1 MMDLKGL
8 RVVVAG
14 AGAIGSA
21 IALVLARRGAR
32 VTLTDPA
39 RVGDNAS
46 GVAAGMLAPAS
57 EALLDSVSGSH
68 FPLLLSARDAWEG
81 FVQDVP
87 GAPALDRSG
96 AILQIGDPADLLR
109 RAEAAGMSLAVID
122 DAEARRRAPG
132 LSASGPFL
140 YTPDDW
146 RLEPLA
152 MLDAL
157 HRGLEL
163 LDGQRVQGR
172 ALDLEQGGVRLADGG
187 GIAADALIWANG
199 VDGPGLTPIKGQI
212 LRFSEAATDIG
223 AVVRNANVYVARTS
237 GGMIAGA
244 TMEAG
249 LSDRSIAPEAVAR
262 LHAAA
267 AALFPALA
275 GLKPQA
281 FAGVRAATADGLPVV
296 GSYGAEG
303 VMLARGARRNGWL
316 FAPLIAQAIA
326 DQLAGLAPSAAAAA
340 FDPGRFR

>member
-1 MMDLKGL
+1 MTDLKGL

-21 IALVLARRGAR
+21 IAIVLARRGAR

-57 EALLDSVSGSH
+57 EALLDAACEGH
-68 FPLLLSARDAWEG
+68 FPLMLRARDAWEG
-81 FVQDVP
+81 LVQDLA

-96 AILQIGDPADLLR
+96 AILQVDDPADYL
-109 RAEAAGMSLAVID
+109 AKAKAAGLSLAVID
-122 DAEARRRAPG
+122 ETEARRRAPG
-132 LSASGPFL
+132 LGARGPFL

-152 MLDAL
+152 MLDSL
-157 HRGLEL
+157 HQGLERL
-163 LDGQRVQGR
+163 GGQRMQGR

-187 GIAADALIWANG
+187 GVGADALIWANG

-212 LRFSEAATDIG
+212 LRFALAAPAAG
-223 AVVRNANVYVARTS
+223 AVVRGGGLYVAPAL

-262 LHAAA
+262 MHAGA

-275 GLKPQA
+275 DLKPQA

-296 GSYGAEG
+296 GSYGMEG

-316 FAPLIAQAIA
+316 FAPLIAETIA

>member
-21 IALVLARRGAR
+21 IALVLARRGAQ

-57 EALLDSVSGSH
+57 EALLDAVSEGH
-68 FPLLLSARDAWEG
+68 FPLLLRARDAWEG
-81 FVQDVP
+81 LVQDLA

-96 AILQIGDPADLLR
+96 AILQVDDPAEYLR
-109 RAEAAGMSLAVID
+109 KAEAAGMSLVVID
-122 DAEARRRAPG
+122 DADARRRAPG
-132 LSASGPFL
+132 LGAHGPFV

-146 RLEPLA
+146 RLEPQA
-152 MLDAL
+152 MLDSL

-163 LDGQRVQGR
+163 LGGQRLRGR

-199 VDGPGLTPIKGQI
+199 ADGPGLTPIKGQI
-212 LRFSEAATDIG
+212 LRFSLATSVGG
-223 AVVRNANVYVARTS
+223 AVVRGGGLYVAPVL

-249 LSDRSIAPEAVAR
+249 LSDRSIVPAAVAR
-262 LHAAA
+262 LHAGA

-296 GSYGAEG
+296 GSYGMEG

-316 FAPLIAQAIA
+316 FAPLIAQTIA
-326 DQLAGLAPSAAAAA
+326 DQLAGLPPSATAAA